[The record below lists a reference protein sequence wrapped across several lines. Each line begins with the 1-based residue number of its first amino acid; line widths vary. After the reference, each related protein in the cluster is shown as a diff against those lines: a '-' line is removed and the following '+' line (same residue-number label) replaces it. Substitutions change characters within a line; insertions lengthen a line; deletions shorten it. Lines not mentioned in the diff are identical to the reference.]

1 MSTRSRTPRDI
12 HQRTHGMATLNTIT
26 KQERRPLLNLDP
38 ILMGGLV
45 VLCAAGLAVLY
56 SAANNEAGVVLHQ
69 FGHFIIGFMAMVLLA
84 QIPSKQLFKWS
95 PWLYLGG
102 LVLLVMVLV
111 VGYSGKGAQRWLDLG
126 VIRFQPSELMKIFL
140 PMMIAWYLSDKHV
153 PPSLRYIVVALL
165 TIAVP
170 VWLIFLQPDLGTAL
184 LVFSLGIFVIFLAG
198 ITWRLLAVSGCLM
211 LASVPVFWIYLHDYQ
226 QQRIITLLNPES
238 DPLGAGY
245 HIIQSKIALGSGGLY
260 GKGWLNGTQ
269 SQLDFLPERSTDFIF
284 AVFGEEFGFLGTI
297 LLLFVY
303 GFVVMRGLSI
313 ASYAE
318 DTYSRLLAGSLSLS
332 FFVYFVVNIGMVS
345 GLLPI
350 VGVPLPLISYG
361 GTSMVTILA
370 AFGILM
376 SIHSSQNLFTS

>member
-1 MSTRSRTPRDI
+1 
-12 HQRTHGMATLNTIT
+12 MATFSAGTNR
-26 KQERRPLLNLDP
+26 QEKPLLNLDP
-38 ILMGGLV
+38 VLMGSLV
-45 VLCAAGLAVLY
+45 LLSGAGLAVLY
-56 SAANNEAGVVLHQ
+56 SAANNNLDIVIRQ
-69 FGHFIIGFMAMVLLA
+69 FTHFAIGFMVLVLLA

-102 LVLLVMVLV
+102 LIVLIMVLV

-126 VIRFQPSELMKIFL
+126 LIRFQPSELMKIFL
-140 PMMIAWYLSDKHV
+140 PMMVAWYLSDKHA
-153 PPSLRYIVVALL
+153 PPSLRHIAVALL
-165 TIAVP
+165 MIAIP
-170 VWLIFLQPDLGTAL
+170 AWLIVIQPDLGTAL
-184 LVFSLGIFVIFLAG
+184 LVLSLGFFVVFLAG
-198 ITWRLLAVSGCLM
+198 ITWRLLAVSGGLL
-211 LASVPVFWIYLHDYQ
+211 LASVPVFWFYLHDYQ

-269 SQLDFLPERSTDFIF
+269 SQLDFLPERSTDFVF
-284 AVFGEEFGFLGTI
+284 AVFGEEFGFLGAI
-297 LLLFVY
+297 LLLFIY

-350 VGVPLPLISYG
+350 VGIPLPLISYG
-361 GTSMVTILA
+361 GTSIVTILA

>member
-1 MSTRSRTPRDI
+1 MPHDFYP
-12 HQRTHGMATLNTIT
+12 QTHNMATLSPIT
-26 KQERRPLLNLDP
+26 KHEARPLLNLDP
-38 ILMGGLV
+38 VLMGGLI
-45 VLCAAGLAVLY
+45 VLCGAGLAVLY
-56 SAANNEAGVVLHQ
+56 SAADHDGGVVLHQ
-69 FGHFIIGFMAMVLLA
+69 LVHFIIGFLVLVFLA

-102 LVLLVMVLV
+102 LVLLVMVLF

-126 VIRFQPSELMKIFL
+126 VVRFQPSELMKIFL
-140 PMMIAWYLSDKHV
+140 PMMLAWYLSDKHV

-165 TIAVP
+165 MIAAP
-170 VWLIFLQPDLGTAL
+170 VWLIFLQPDLGTAV
-184 LVFSLGIFVIFLAG
+184 LVLSLGFFVIFLAG
-198 ITWRLLAVSGCLM
+198 ITWWLLAASGGLI
-211 LASVPVFWIYLHDYQ
+211 LASVPVFWFYLHDYQ

-269 SQLDFLPERSTDFIF
+269 SQLDFLPERSTDFVF
-284 AVFGEEFGFLGTI
+284 AVFGEEFGFLGTV

-303 GFVVMRGLSI
+303 GFIVMRGLSI
-313 ASYAE
+313 ASCAE

-376 SIHSSQNLFTS
+376 SIHSSQNMFTS

>member
-1 MSTRSRTPRDI
+1 MAIFSATTN
-12 HQRTHGMATLNTIT
+12 HQG
-26 KQERRPLLNLDP
+26 RPLLNLDP
-38 ILMGGLV
+38 VLMGSLV
-45 VLCAAGLAVLY
+45 VLCGAGLAVLY
-56 SAANNEAGVVLHQ
+56 SAANNDMDVVIRQFTHFAIGFVVL
-69 FGHFIIGFMAMVLLA
+69 VLLA

-102 LVLLVMVLV
+102 MILLVMVLV

-126 VIRFQPSELMKIFL
+126 LIRFQPSELMKIFL
-140 PMMIAWYLSDKHV
+140 PMMVAWYLSDKHV
-153 PPSLRYIVVALL
+153 PPSLRHIVVALL
-165 TIAVP
+165 MIAVP
-170 VWLIFLQPDLGTAL
+170 AWLIFLQPDLGTAL
-184 LVFSLGIFVIFLAG
+184 LILSLGFFVVFLAG
-198 ITWRLLAVSGCLM
+198 ITWRLLAVSGGLI
-211 LASVPVFWIYLHDYQ
+211 LASVPAFWFYLHDYQ
-226 QQRIITLLNPES
+226 RQRIITLLNPES

-269 SQLDFLPERSTDFIF
+269 SQLDFLPERSTDFVF
-284 AVFGEEFGFLGTI
+284 AVFGEEFGFMGAV
-297 LLLFVY
+297 LLLFIY

-350 VGVPLPLISYG
+350 VGIPLPLISYG
-361 GTSMVTILA
+361 GTSIVTILA

-376 SIHSSQNLFTS
+376 SIHSSRNLFTS

>member
-1 MSTRSRTPRDI
+1 
-12 HQRTHGMATLNTIT
+12 MATLGTMT
-26 KQERRPLLNLDP
+26 TQEGRPLLNLDP

-45 VLCAAGLAVLY
+45 VLCGAGLAVLY
-56 SAANNEAGVVLHQ
+56 SSANNDMGVVLHQ
-69 FGHFIIGFMAMVLLA
+69 FGHFVIGFMVLVLLA
-84 QIPSKQLFKWS
+84 QIPSKQLFQWS

-102 LVLLVMVLV
+102 LALLVMVLF

-165 TIAVP
+165 MIAVP

-184 LVFSLGIFVIFLAG
+184 LVLSLGFFVVFLAG
-198 ITWRLLAVSGCLM
+198 ITWRLLAVSGGLM
-211 LASVPVFWIYLHDYQ
+211 LASVPAFWLYLHDYQ
-226 QQRIITLLNPES
+226 RQRIITLLNPES

-269 SQLDFLPERSTDFIF
+269 SQLDFLPERSTDFVF
-284 AVFGEEFGFLGTI
+284 AVFGEEFGFLGTV

-318 DTYSRLLAGSLSLS
+318 DTYSRLLAGGLSLS

-376 SIHSSQNLFTS
+376 SIHSSQNMFTS

>member
-1 MSTRSRTPRDI
+1 MPCDFY
-12 HQRTHGMATLNTIT
+12 QRIPSMATLSPIT
-26 KQERRPLLNLDP
+26 KHESRPLLNLDP
-38 ILMGGLV
+38 ILMGGLI
-45 VLCAAGLAVLY
+45 VLCGAGLAVLY
-56 SAANNEAGVVLHQ
+56 SAADNDAGVVLHQ
-69 FGHFIIGFMAMVLLA
+69 LVHFVIGLVVLVFLA

-102 LVLLVMVLV
+102 LVLLVMVLF

-165 TIAVP
+165 MIVAP
-170 VWLIFLQPDLGTAL
+170 VWLIFLQPDLGTAI
-184 LVFSLGIFVIFLAG
+184 LVLGLGFFVIFLAG
-198 ITWRLLAVSGCLM
+198 ITWRLLAVSGGLF
-211 LASVPVFWIYLHDYQ
+211 LASVPAFWFYLRDYQ
-226 QQRIITLLNPES
+226 QQRILTLLNPES

-269 SQLDFLPERSTDFIF
+269 SQLDFLPERSTDFVF
-284 AVFGEEFGFLGTI
+284 AVFGEEFGFLGTV

-376 SIHSSQNLFTS
+376 SIHSSQNMFTS

>member
-1 MSTRSRTPRDI
+1 MPHDFYW
-12 HQRTHGMATLNTIT
+12 QTHSMATLSPIT
-26 KQERRPLLNLDP
+26 KHPARPLLNLDP
-38 ILMGGLV
+38 ILMGGLII
-45 VLCAAGLAVLY
+45 LCGAGLAVLY
-56 SAANNEAGVVLHQ
+56 SAADHDVGVVLHQ
-69 FGHFIIGFMAMVLLA
+69 SVHFVIGFLVLLFLA

-102 LVLLVMVLV
+102 LTLLVMVLF

-126 VIRFQPSELMKIFL
+126 VIRFQPSELMKILL

-165 TIAVP
+165 MIAAP
-170 VWLIFLQPDLGTAL
+170 VWLIFLQPDLGTAV
-184 LVFSLGIFVIFLAG
+184 LVLSLGFFVIFLAG
-198 ITWRLLAVSGCLM
+198 ITWRLLAVSGGLI
-211 LASVPVFWIYLHDYQ
+211 LASVPVFWFYLRDYQ

-269 SQLDFLPERSTDFIF
+269 SQLDFLPERSTDFVF
-284 AVFGEEFGFLGTI
+284 AVFGEEFGFLGTV

-376 SIHSSQNLFTS
+376 SIHSSQNMFTS

>member
-1 MSTRSRTPRDI
+1 MT
-12 HQRTHGMATLNTIT
+12 TLSPIT
-26 KQERRPLLNLDP
+26 KHEARPLLNLDP
-38 ILMGGLV
+38 ILMGGLI
-45 VLCAAGLAVLY
+45 VLCGAGLAVLY
-56 SAANNEAGVVLHQ
+56 SAADNDAGVVLHQ
-69 FGHFIIGFMAMVLLA
+69 LAHFVIGLLVLVFFA

-102 LVLLVMVLV
+102 LALLVMVLF

-140 PMMIAWYLSDKHV
+140 PMMIAWHLSGKHV
-153 PPSLRYIVVALL
+153 PPSLRYVVVALL
-165 TIAVP
+165 MIAAP
-170 VWLIFLQPDLGTAL
+170 VWLIFQQPDLGTAL
-184 LVFSLGIFVIFLAG
+184 LVLSLGFFVIFLAG
-198 ITWRLLAVSGCLM
+198 ITWRLLAVSGGLI
-211 LASVPVFWIYLHDYQ
+211 LASAPAFWFYLHDYQ

-269 SQLDFLPERSTDFIF
+269 SQLDFLPERSTDFVF
-284 AVFGEEFGFLGTI
+284 AVFGEEFGFLGTV

-303 GFVVMRGLSI
+303 GLIVMRGLSI

-361 GTSMVTILA
+361 GTSVVTIFA

-376 SIHSSQNLFTS
+376 SIHSSQNMFTS